1 MLKLYVFIF
10 IGLSISVALAFN
22 ALSLSDILKEIYK
35 LRSCYQQL
43 LDVEKEELS
52 VIESWAKD
60 KPLIKE

>member
-1 MLKLYVFIF
+1 MLDLIGSLIF
-10 IGLSISVALAFN
+10 VALIFN
-22 ALSLSDILKEIYK
+22 ALSLSDILREICK

-52 VIESWAKD
+52 VIESWEKD